1 MINFRGI
8 LDMFSD
14 IFSITDQ
21 INTVNE
27 SNRHVVILGAGAS
40 KASCLDR
47 GEKNGKK
54 LPLMD
59 DLSSVIGLEN
69 ELKDL
74 PKELQNHNFEKVFS
88 SLYREEMNS
97 QRIQDIEKKIYHFFD
112 GLLLP
117 DEPTIYDYL
126 VLSLRKKDL
135 IATFN
140 WDPFLIQ
147 AYVRNSRFTNN
158 LPLLSFLHGNVAIG
172 VDLESKTVGVK
183 GGYSSK
189 SGQPLQSVKLL
200 YPIENKNY
208 SDDTLISEQ
217 WSILTQYLKNP
228 ARVTIFGYSA
238 PTSDTEA
245 VGLMKNAW
253 GNTETNQQFTQFE
266 IIDTKTECE
275 LLYTWKDF
283 IHTHHYEVTND
294 FFNSSIVRFPR
305 RSGEVYFANYIQAM
319 YYEENSPPR
328 FQTLED
334 MWKWYQILVDNE
346 N

>member
-1 MINFRGI
+1 
-8 LDMFSD
+8 
-14 IFSITDQ
+14 
-21 INTVNE
+21 
-27 SNRHVVILGAGAS
+27 
-40 KASCLDR
+40 
-47 GEKNGKK
+47 
-54 LPLMD
+54 
-59 DLSSVIGLEN
+59 
-69 ELKDL
+69 
-74 PKELQNHNFEKVFS
+74 
-88 SLYREEMNS
+88 MNS
-97 QRIQDIEKKIYHFFD
+97 KRIQGIEEKIYNYFD

-147 AYVRNSRFTNN
+147 AYIRNSRLTKN

-172 VDLESKTVGVK
+172 VDLESKTVGIK
-183 GGYSSK
+183 GGFSTK
-189 SGQPLQSVKLL
+189 SGQPLQPVKLL

-208 SDDTLISEQ
+208 SNDPLISEQ

-228 ARVTIFGYSA
+228 SRVTIFGYSA

-253 GNTETNQQFTQFE
+253 GNTETYQQFTQFE
-266 IIDTKTECE
+266 IIDKKTECE
-275 LLYTWKDF
+275 LLCIWKDY

-305 RSGEVYFANYIQAM
+305 RSGEVFFANYIQAM
-319 YYEENSPPR
+319 YYEENNPPR

-334 MWKWYQILVDNE
+334 MWKWYKILIDNE
-346 N
+346 H